1 MLSPKKGFSPLKWL
15 LLVGATYILRC
26 QVRYLILFIIDI
38 EFFVKIS
45 VGSKNSEKSHP
56 LLKKFLEPWIHRDP
70 PGRYFFGQQ
79 PNLKWPKNWNLTL
92 KARKVASQIFLT
104 PTHTLKNGAK
114 LGQKIGYFQTAP
126 LMETTAL
133 FQGMLVNQ
141 SIGKG
146 RWMV

>member
-56 LLKKFLEPWIHRDP
+56 LLKKFVEP
-70 PGRYFFGQQ
+70 
-79 PNLKWPKNWNLTL
+79 
-92 KARKVASQIFLT
+92 
-104 PTHTLKNGAK
+104 
-114 LGQKIGYFQTAP
+114 
-126 LMETTAL
+126 
-133 FQGMLVNQ
+133 
-141 SIGKG
+141 
-146 RWMV
+146 